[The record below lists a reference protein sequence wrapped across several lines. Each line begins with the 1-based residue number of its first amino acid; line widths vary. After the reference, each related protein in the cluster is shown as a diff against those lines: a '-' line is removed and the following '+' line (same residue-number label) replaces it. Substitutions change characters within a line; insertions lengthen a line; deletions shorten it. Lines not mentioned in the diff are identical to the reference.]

1 MTALPKFRLDR
12 TRLAA
17 PQVLERL
24 REAILALEL
33 VPGTVLA
40 RQALA
45 EQFGIS
51 QTPVREA
58 LLRLAEEGLVDVY
71 PQHATLVSR
80 IDLSKARQAHF
91 LRRSIELE
99 LVRELALARPAP
111 LIEALRRQLALQQA
125 LAQAHE
131 YGEFVAADR
140 RFHQLLYE
148 AGGMLALHDMVARVS
163 GHVDRLRRLHLP
175 TAGKT
180 EAILRDHQAIVQ
192 AIAAGDAP
200 AAQAALRQHLS
211 GTLSAVDEIRGQYPD
226 YVVEPEVQAAGI
238 TPSSPHQGGA

>member
-1 MTALPKFRLDR
+1 MNALPKIRLDR

-33 VPGTVLA
+33 VPGTVLG

-45 EQFGIS
+45 EQFGVS

-58 LLRLAEEGLVDVY
+58 LLRLAEEGLVDVF

-80 IDLSKARQAHF
+80 IDLRAARQAHF

-99 LVRELALARPAP
+99 LVRELALRRPEG
-111 LIEALRRQLALQQA
+111 LVEALRRQLGLQQA
-125 LAQAHE
+125 LAAAQQ

-140 RFHQLLYE
+140 QFHQLLY
-148 AGGMLALHDMVARVS
+148 AAADMAALVELVGRVS

-180 EAILRDHQAIVQ
+180 ASILRDHRAIVE
-192 AIAAGDAP
+192 AIAAGDAA
-200 AAQAALRQHLS
+200 AAQEALRAHLS
-211 GTLSAVDEIRGQYPD
+211 GTLSAIEEIRQQFPD
-226 YVVEPEVQAAGI
+226 YVVEPD
-238 TPSSPHQGGA
+238 

>member
-1 MTALPKFRLDR
+1 MNALPKIRLDR

-24 REAILALEL
+24 REAVLALEL

-45 EQFGIS
+45 EQFGVS

-58 LLRLAEEGLVDVY
+58 LLRLAEEGLVDVF

-80 IDLSKARQAHF
+80 IDLRAARQAHF

-99 LVRELALARPAP
+99 LVRELAVRRPEG
-111 LIEALRRQLALQQA
+111 LVEALSRQIALQQA
-125 LAQAHE
+125 LAEAQH

-140 RFHQLLYE
+140 QFHQLLY
-148 AGGMLALHDMVARVS
+148 AAADMAALVELVGRVS

-180 EAILRDHQAIVQ
+180 ASILRDHRAIVE
-192 AIAAGDAP
+192 AIAAGDAA
-200 AAQAALRQHLS
+200 AAQEALRAHLS
-211 GTLSAVDEIRGQYPD
+211 GTLSAIEEIREQFPD
-226 YVVEPEVQAAGI
+226 YVVEPD
-238 TPSSPHQGGA
+238 

>member
-1 MTALPKFRLDR
+1 MSALPKIRLDR

-17 PQVLERL
+17 PQVLEKL
-24 REAILALEL
+24 REAILSLDL

-45 EQFGIS
+45 DHFGVS

-58 LLRLAEEGLVDVY
+58 LLRLSEEGLVDVF

-80 IDLSKARQAHF
+80 IDIAAAREAHF

-99 LVRELALARPAP
+99 LVHQLAQQESPGLVEQLKGVIAQQAALATSQR
-111 LIEALRRQLALQQA
+111 
-125 LAQAHE
+125 
-131 YGEFVAADR
+131 YGDFVNADR
-140 RFHQLLYE
+140 SFHRLMYE
-148 AGGMLALHDMVARVS
+148 AGGVLGLWDLVGRVS

-180 EAILRDHQAIVQ
+180 EAILRDHRAIVR
-192 AIAAGDAP
+192 AIEAQDPA
-200 AAQAALRQHLS
+200 AAQAALRKHLS
-211 GTLSAVDEIRGQYPD
+211 GTLSAVNEICRQFPD
-226 YVVEPEVQAAGI
+226 YVLA
-238 TPSSPHQGGA
+238 

>member
-1 MTALPKFRLDR
+1 MSATPKIRLDR

-17 PQVLERL
+17 PQVLEKL

-40 RQALA
+40 RQELA
-45 EQFGIS
+45 DRFGVS

-58 LLRLAEEGLVDVY
+58 LLRLSEEGLVDVF

-80 IDLSKARQAHF
+80 IDMAAAREAHF

-99 LVRELALARPAP
+99 LVHQLAQQESPGLVEQLKGVIAQQSALAASQR
-111 LIEALRRQLALQQA
+111 
-125 LAQAHE
+125 
-131 YGEFVAADR
+131 YGDFVNADR
-140 RFHQLLYE
+140 AFHRLMYE
-148 AGGMLALHDMVARVS
+148 AGGVLGLWDLVGRVS

-180 EAILRDHQAIVQ
+180 EAILRDHRAIVR
-192 AIAAGDAP
+192 AIEAKDSA
-200 AAQAALRQHLS
+200 AAQAALRKHLS
-211 GTLSAVDEIRGQYPD
+211 GTLSAVNEICKQYPD
-226 YVVEPEVQAAGI
+226 YVV
-238 TPSSPHQGGA
+238 S

>member
-1 MTALPKFRLDR
+1 MNALPKIRLDR

-45 EQFGIS
+45 EQFGVS

-58 LLRLAEEGLVDVY
+58 LLRLAEEGLVDVF

-80 IDLSKARQAHF
+80 IDLRAARQAHF

-99 LVRELALARPAP
+99 LVRELAVRRPEG
-111 LIEALRRQLALQQA
+111 LVEALSRQIALQQA
-125 LAQAHE
+125 LAEAQH

-140 RFHQLLYE
+140 QFHQLLY
-148 AGGMLALHDMVARVS
+148 AAADMAALVELVGRVS

-180 EAILRDHQAIVQ
+180 ASILRDHRAIVE
-192 AIAAGDAP
+192 AIAAGDAA
-200 AAQAALRQHLS
+200 AAQEALRAHLS
-211 GTLSAVDEIRGQYPD
+211 GTLSAIEEIREQFPD
-226 YVVEPEVQAAGI
+226 YVVEPD
-238 TPSSPHQGGA
+238 

>member
-1 MTALPKFRLDR
+1 MNALPKIRLDR

-45 EQFGIS
+45 EQFGVS

-58 LLRLAEEGLVDVY
+58 LLRLAEEGLVDVF

-80 IDLSKARQAHF
+80 IDLRAARQAHF

-99 LVRELALARPAP
+99 LVRELALRRPAG
-111 LIEALRRQLALQQA
+111 LVDALRRQIALQQS
-125 LAQAHE
+125 LAEARQ
-131 YGEFVAADR
+131 YGDFVAADR
-140 RFHQLLYE
+140 QFHQLLY
-148 AGGMLALHDMVARVS
+148 AAADMAALVELVGRVS

-180 EAILRDHQAIVQ
+180 ASILRDHRAIVE
-192 AIAAGDAP
+192 AIAAGDAA
-200 AAQAALRQHLS
+200 AAQEALRAHLS
-211 GTLSAVDEIRGQYPD
+211 GTLSAVEEIRQQFPD
-226 YVVEPEVQAAGI
+226 YVVEPEA
-238 TPSSPHQGGA
+238 

>member
-1 MTALPKFRLDR
+1 MNALPRFRLDR

-17 PQVLERL
+17 PQVLEQL
-24 REAILALEL
+24 RDAILALEL

-40 RQALA
+40 RQDLA
-45 EQFGIS
+45 EHFGVS

-58 LLRLAEEGLVDVY
+58 LLRLAEEGLVEVF

-80 IDLSKARQAHF
+80 IDLQAARQAHF

-99 LVRELALARPAP
+99 LVRELALQRPDG
-111 LIEALRRQLALQQA
+111 LVDALRRQLTLQRQ
-125 LAQAHE
+125 LADAQQ
-131 YGEFVAADR
+131 YGDFVAADR

-148 AGGMLALHDMVARVS
+148 AAGMLALYDMVARVS

-180 EAILRDHQAIVQ
+180 ASILRDHTGITEG
-192 AIAAGDAP
+192 IAAGDAA
-200 AAQAALRQHLS
+200 AAQQALRAHLS
-211 GTLSAVDEIRGQYPD
+211 GTLSAVEQIRQQFPD
-226 YVVEPEVQAAGI
+226 YVVDDSAD
-238 TPSSPHQGGA
+238 

>member
-1 MTALPKFRLDR
+1 MNALPKIRLDR

-45 EQFGIS
+45 EQFGVS

-58 LLRLAEEGLVDVY
+58 LLRLAEEGLVDVF

-80 IDLSKARQAHF
+80 IDLRAARQAHF

-99 LVRELALARPAP
+99 LVRELALRRPAG
-111 LIEALRRQLALQQA
+111 LVDALRRQIALQQS
-125 LAQAHE
+125 LAEARQ
-131 YGEFVAADR
+131 YGDFVAADR
-140 RFHQLLYE
+140 QFHQMLYAA
-148 AGGMLALHDMVARVS
+148 AGMAALVELVGRVS

-180 EAILRDHQAIVQ
+180 ASILRDHRAIVE
-192 AIAAGDAP
+192 AIAAGDAV
-200 AAQAALRQHLS
+200 AAQEALRAHLS
-211 GTLSAVDEIRGQYPD
+211 GTLSAVEEIRQQFPD
-226 YVVEPEVQAAGI
+226 YVVEPE
-238 TPSSPHQGGA
+238 S

>member
-1 MTALPKFRLDR
+1 MSALPKIRLDR

-17 PQVLERL
+17 PQVLEKL
-24 REAILALEL
+24 RDAILSLDL

-45 EQFGIS
+45 DHFGVS

-58 LLRLAEEGLVDVY
+58 LLRLSEEGLVDVF

-80 IDLSKARQAHF
+80 IDIAAARQAHF

-99 LVRELALARPAP
+99 LVH
-111 LIEALRRQLALQQA
+111 QLALEAPAGLVEALKATIAQQA
-125 LAQAHE
+125 ALSAAQR
-131 YGEFVAADR
+131 YGDFVGADR
-140 RFHQLLYE
+140 AFHRLMYE
-148 AGGMLALHDMVARVS
+148 AGGVPDLWELVGRVS

-180 EAILRDHQAIVQ
+180 EAILRDHRAIVRGIEGKDP
-192 AIAAGDAP
+192 A
-200 AAQAALRQHLS
+200 AAQAALRKHLS
-211 GTLSAVDEIRGQYPD
+211 GTLSAVDEICRQYPD
-226 YVVEPEVQAAGI
+226 YIAP
-238 TPSSPHQGGA
+238 